1 MSIRVLFFA
10 KIREQLGQAH
20 ITVTD
25 DFATVEALRLHLTA
39 QGEPWASALDC
50 HHLLVG
56 VNQVIVP
63 LTATINSGDEVAFF
77 PPVTGG

>member
-10 KIREQLGQAH
+10 KIREKIGQEQ
-20 ITVTD
+20 VLLD
-25 DFATVEALRLHLTA
+25 DSFVSVEAIRQHLTA
-39 QGEPWASALDC
+39 QGEPWASALAS
-50 HHLLVG
+50 HNLLVG

-63 LTATINSGDEVAFF
+63 LSTSIQSGDEVAFF